1 MSNTSKADTS
11 NNQMQSQTKKPFC
24 KVCFDAGKT
33 IAEYST
39 HYVRDRPGGVVVCPT
54 MLKQQCKYCK
64 KNGHTPKHCPELEG
78 KHEQPAKPK
87 AYRKPTSL
95 LPVPIIE
102 NKNNFKSLA
111 LNDGFPVVGEK
122 DSGKII
128 RPAPVKLNA
137 WASVVAKGPQ
147 KKAEQPQAK
156 QPQAKQPQAQAPAEE
171 QAPAEQAQA
180 QAEAQAPAETQAPAE
195 AQAQAQA
202 EQPQAQAEQPQAQ
215 AEQADEYIPQDYS
228 KCSWADY

>member
-1 MSNTSKADTS
+1 
-11 NNQMQSQTKKPFC
+11 
-24 KVCFDAGKT
+24 
-33 IAEYST
+33 
-39 HYVRDRPGGVVVCPT
+39 

-78 KHEQPAKPK
+78 KYEQSAKPRHEQPVKHEPKGKPS
-87 AYRKPTSL
+87 SL

-137 WASVVAKGPQ
+137 WASVVTKGPQ
-147 KKAEQPQAK
+147 KT
-156 QPQAKQPQAQAPAEE
+156 AQAPAEQKQQE
-171 QAPAEQAQA
+171 EQPQAPAEQKQ
-180 QAEAQAPAETQAPAE
+180 P
-195 AQAQAQA
+195 QA
-202 EQPQAQAEQPQAQ
+202 EQPKEQPKEQPQEAP
-215 AEQADEYIPQDYS
+215 AEQQADEYIPQDYS

>member
-137 WASVVAKGPQ
+137 WASVVTKGPQ
-147 KKAEQPQAK
+147 K
-156 QPQAKQPQAQAPAEE
+156 
-171 QAPAEQAQA
+171 
-180 QAEAQAPAETQAPAE
+180 
-195 AQAQAQA
+195 QA
-202 EQPQAQAEQPQAQ
+202 EQPQAQAEQPEEAQAKQYEEAQAQQPEEEEAQ
-215 AEQADEYIPQDYS
+215 AEQQSDEYIPQDYS